1 MIFISK
7 GFKGEQKEQKEQMP
21 AGIGHKF
28 S

>member
-7 GFKGEQKEQKEQMP
+7 GFKGEQKEQMP